1 MDTATATAFDF
12 VAFFWLMMIAS
23 AVAMVGRYVRVPY
36 ALALV
41 MVGLLIGPAHLLPQV
56 HLEPHILFTV
66 FLPPL
71 LFESALNMRVELLR
85 RNWQPI
91 AVLALA
97 GTLLS
102 TAVVGGL
109 SAWLLG
115 LPLLTGLLFGA
126 IISPTDPV
134 SVIALL
140 KELNVSKR
148 LATAMEAESLFNDG
162 IAVVLFGLLLE
173 AGGGGSITLVDGIER
188 FLTVVAGGALL
199 GGGIGALASR
209 VTREFDDHLLEIML
223 TTVVAFGAFLGA
235 ESLGV
240 SGVIAVVVAG
250 LVMGS
255 YGMET
260 GMSPTTRLAVT
271 SFWEYAA
278 FAVNSVVFL
287 LVGLE
292 VTFVGL
298 SRAFPMLFVAV
309 AVVLGGRLLS
319 VYGLSPLVK
328 ALGGTMPA
336 AWRHVF
342 FWGALRGALPMAL
355 VLGLGKS
362 FPYREQLV
370 MLTFGVVLF
379 SLLVQGLSMRRLLRA
394 LGLSQA
400 PSPVVEHG
408 RLTSQ
413 ILAARAALESLE
425 DLRRRRVVSPAT
437 YDGLVESYR
446 ARLQELEARVEAMHL
461 SDAELRAAQENE
473 ARRIALLAEKSA
485 LREAERTGLL
495 DEEQLRELVADIDRR
510 LESLLRPADERGGGG
525 PPW

>member
-1 MDTATATAFDF
+1 MMDTATATAFDF

-188 FLTVVAGGALL
+188 FLH
-199 GGGIGALASR
+199 GGG
-209 VTREFDDHLLEIML
+209 E
-223 TTVVAFGAFLGA
+223 
-235 ESLGV
+235 
-240 SGVIAVVVAG
+240 VVVD
-250 LVMGS
+250 
-255 YGMET
+255 
-260 GMSPTTRLAVT
+260 
-271 SFWEYAA
+271 
-278 FAVNSVVFL
+278 
-287 LVGLE
+287 E
-292 VTFVGL
+292 V
-298 SRAFPMLFVAV
+298 
-309 AVVLGGRLLS
+309 
-319 VYGLSPLVK
+319 
-328 ALGGTMPA
+328 
-336 AWRHVF
+336 
-342 FWGALRGALPMAL
+342 
-355 VLGLGKS
+355 
-362 FPYREQLV
+362 
-370 MLTFGVVLF
+370 
-379 SLLVQGLSMRRLLRA
+379 
-394 LGLSQA
+394 
-400 PSPVVEHG
+400 
-408 RLTSQ
+408 
-413 ILAARAALESLE
+413 
-425 DLRRRRVVSPAT
+425 
-437 YDGLVESYR
+437 
-446 ARLQELEARVEAMHL
+446 
-461 SDAELRAAQENE
+461 
-473 ARRIALLAEKSA
+473 
-485 LREAERTGLL
+485 
-495 DEEQLRELVADIDRR
+495 
-510 LESLLRPADERGGGG
+510 
-525 PPW
+525 